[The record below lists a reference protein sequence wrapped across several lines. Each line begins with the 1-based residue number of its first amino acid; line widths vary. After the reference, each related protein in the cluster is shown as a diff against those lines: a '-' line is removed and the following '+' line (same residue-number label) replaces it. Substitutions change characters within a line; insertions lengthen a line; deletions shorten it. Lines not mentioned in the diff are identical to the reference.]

1 MDVIASE
8 VVEKRAS
15 RSTSKDK
22 KATVEKRSLSSGF
35 KPLTEETSAAADKPS
50 AEEVQA
56 KVSTAEEK
64 KRKEFG
70 EMRPLQSGVS
80 DTFYVGVGFQCHVH
94 WVRVRALRTKRPS
107 AIHRMC

>member
-1 MDVIASE
+1 MGTHDCVDVIASE

-80 DTFYVGVGFQCHVH
+80 ATFYVGVFVC
-94 WVRVRALRTKRPS
+94 VRVWGSCALITV
-107 AIHRMC
+107 